1 MNDYTYEIVSF
12 VPADSWAKVKYER
25 EGNLPY
31 FKLMTLASF
40 DELAIKE
47 QIEGFAPVVF
57 AHWDRA
63 NIAPDELPLVG
74 VQTATMTPIKPTVM
88 GVEEEISNPI
98 TEILV
103 DQRVETETEITFSR
117 VVETRPENEWP
128 SVAIGMRDFLLSQT
142 DRYAIS
148 DSTMP
153 VSIKAYRQALRD
165 VPLQDGFP
173 DNIVWPEAPV
183 VAEDDVPASISPRQA
198 RLALAA
204 QGLLAQV
211 DASIAAMPDGVKES
225 VQIEWEYATEIAR
238 DSVLT
243 SSLGAQIGLN
253 EEGLDALFKAAA
265 TL

>member
-98 TEILV
+98 TEFLV

-128 SVAIGMRDFLLSQT
+128 SVAIGRRDFLLSQT
-142 DRYAIS
+142 DRYATS
-148 DSTMP
+148 DSSMP

-173 DNIVWPEAPV
+173 DNIVWPEFPV
-183 VAEDDVPASISPRQA
+183 VAEDDVPASISSRQA

-204 QGLLAQV
+204 EGLLAQV
-211 DASIAAMPDGVKES
+211 EASISAMPDGVKES

-238 DSVLT
+238 NSPLV
-243 SSLGAQIGLN
+243 SSLGAGLSLS
-253 EEGLDALFKAAA
+253 ESEIDDLFRLAV